1 MKKVLAVIGIILPF
15 IFGLLWIISSVLIL
29 EMTGEPT
36 STIISLS
43 YLKVISMIGTIVGF
57 ITLIVGVVY
66 LGREKGLTHKE
77 IMSQSRK
84 LTKKNVW
91 KYMLGVVLVFFLQ
104 ILQQEISEPNQ
115 PMTLA
120 IAILTIL
127 LGIAY
132 LRVDF
137 GLKGLSLSLVED
149 KIIKSLDIFVS
160 AEKFVKY
167 FVAYIII
174 VVFSLI
180 GIILFIVPGVFVAL
194 RLNMVPYLILS
205 KNLGPWEAIKQSRKL
220 TKGKV
225 SNLFAL
231 NVLLGFINILGF
243 VALIVGLFWTL
254 PLFYIAN
261 AVFYKKLLSFK
272 K

>member
-1 MKKVLAVIGIILPF
+1 
-15 IFGLLWIISSVLIL
+15 
-29 EMTGEPT
+29 MTGEPT
-36 STIISLS
+36 STMISLL
-43 YLKVISMIGTIVGF
+43 YLKLISMIGTIIWF
-57 ITLIVGVVY
+57 ITLLVGVIY
-66 LGREKGLTHKE
+66 LWKEKWLTHKE

-104 ILQQEISEPNQ
+104 IVQQEISEPNQ

-120 IAILTIL
+120 IGIATIL

-137 GLKGLSLSLVED
+137 GLKSISLALVED
-149 KIIKSLDIFVS
+149 KKIKSLDIFVG

-174 VVFSLI
+174 WVFAVI
-180 GIILFIVPGVFVAL
+180 GVILFIVPGVFVTL

-220 TKGKV
+220 TKGRT

-231 NVLLGFINILGF
+231 NVLLGAVNILGF
-243 VALIVGLFWTL
+243 IALIVWLFWTL
-254 PLFYIAN
+254 PIFYIAN